1 MRLFY
6 LCLVFASVIGVLLI
20 QGAASCGCDKLRR
33 DGAQQHAE
41 EGSDSAAPAHK
52 YSEGANGRPQGQM
65 VLIAGGPFWMG
76 TDDPGIPPDG
86 EGPRRLVHVD
96 SFYMD
101 TQEVTNQQ
109 FQSFVNA
116 TGYITEAEKFGDSF
130 VFEGILSA
138 DRLRGTCCLR
148 VLRMF
153 TDYVAAAPWWLP
165 VKGANWRCPNGPD
178 SDITDIPDHPV
189 LHVSW
194 ADAGAYCSWANGR
207 LPTEAEWEYACRG
220 GLEDRLYP
228 WGNKLNPKG
237 QHYAN
242 LWQGDFPNHNSAED
256 GYMKTSPVR
265 SFPANAFGLYDMVG
279 NAWEW
284 TADWWAVHHTTERQ
298 RNPVRRRCLQTFD
311 LCRFSFRRTDKV
323 KKGGSYMCHKSYCYR
338 YRCAARSQNTPD
350 SAASNLGFRC
360 VAEGKTFFNIQ
371 NACENNKLA

>member
-1 MRLFY
+1 SICVRFLNVACCGLFACVFLMFRVVVY
-6 LCLVFASVIGVLLI
+6 LRAFYFCSWLLVKKLKKLI
-20 QGAASCGCDKLRR
+20 SCT
-33 DGAQQHAE
+33 
-41 EGSDSAAPAHK
+41 
-52 YSEGANGRPQGQM
+52 QM
-65 VLIAGGPFWMG
+65 VLISGGEFLMG
-76 TDDPGIPPDG
+76 TDNPGIPADG
-86 EGPRRLVHVD
+86 EGPQRLVHVD

-101 TQEVTNQQ
+101 IQEVTNQQ

-116 TGYITEAEKFGDSF
+116 TGYISEAEKFGDSF
-130 VFEGILSA
+130 VFEGILSESVKNQITQA
-138 DRLRGTCCLR
+138 
-148 VLRMF
+148 
-153 TDYVAAAPWWLP
+153 VAAAPWWLP
-165 VKGANWRCPNGPD
+165 VKGANWRHPDGPD
-178 SDITDIPDHPV
+178 SNITDRLDHPV

-194 ADAGAYCSWANGR
+194 ADAFTYCTWANRR

-256 GYMKTSPVR
+256 GYIKTSPVM
-265 SFPANAFGLYDMVG
+265 SFPANGFGLYDMVG

-284 TADWWAVHHTTERQ
+284 TSDWWTVHHTTDPQ
-298 RNPVRRRCLQTFD
+298 HNPTGPP
-311 LCRFSFRRTDKV
+311 SGTDKV

-360 VAEGKTFFNIQ
+360 VSQGHR
-371 NACENNKLA
+371 